1 MIKKKIGIINSGTGN
16 LLSVINSFKKF
27 DICIKKV
34 ENEKIEKFDAI
45 ILPGVGSFESVMKN
59 LKSKGQLS
67 ALNSYAIK
75 LKKPILGICLGMHLM
90 MEESEEG

>member
-1 MIKKKIGIINSGTGN
+1 MEKNKFRLGFKRKVLIKKIGIINSGTGN

-45 ILPGVGSFESVMKN
+45 IL
-59 LKSKGQLS
+59 L
-67 ALNSYAIK
+67 A
-75 LKKPILGICLGMHLM
+75 
-90 MEESEEG
+90 